1 MTTNSPEQPAP
12 DPSGRPLAGTIVLV
26 TGAAQGIGAA
36 YARRAAEAGATVYA
50 ADIRAVGAPGEARG
64 EEDDAGSPAGT
75 GTSTGAG
82 RILAVQLDVT
92 SRAAVDDLREKILAD
107 HGRLDGIVNNAA
119 VFSTIRMAPFWE
131 ITDHEWDQ
139 IMAVNLRGPWV
150 VVSGMLPALRASA
163 GASIVNIG
171 SDAVALGRTR
181 YLHYLASKG
190 GVQAMTYG
198 MSKELGP
205 FGIRVN
211 TLSPGPVYTEVD
223 RETVTD
229 DQRAAM
235 LAAQALPRTAGP
247 DDMTGLAVFLLS
259 DASAYLTGQT
269 ISVNGGLVH
278 R

>member
-1 MTTNSPEQPAP
+1 
-12 DPSGRPLAGTIVLV
+12 
-26 TGAAQGIGAA
+26 
-36 YARRAAEAGATVYA
+36 
-50 ADIRAVGAPGEARG
+50 
-64 EEDDAGSPAGT
+64 
-75 GTSTGAG
+75 
-82 RILAVQLDVT
+82 
-92 SRAAVDDLREKILAD
+92 VDDLREEILSG
-107 HGRLDGIVNNAA
+107 HGHLDGIVNNAA

-131 ITDHEWDQ
+131 ITDREWDQ

-150 VVSGMLPALRASA
+150 VVSGMLGALRASA

-235 LAAQALPRTAGP
+235 LDAQALPRTAGP

>member
-1 MTTNSPEQPAP
+1 
-12 DPSGRPLAGTIVLV
+12 
-26 TGAAQGIGAA
+26 
-36 YARRAAEAGATVYA
+36 VYA
-50 ADIRAVGAPGEARG
+50 ADVRPLEAPVETDGEGADG
-64 EEDDAGSPAGT
+64 GSA
-75 GTSTGAG
+75 SYAGAG
-82 RILAVQLDVT
+82 RILPVHLDVT
-92 SRAAVDDLREKILAD
+92 SRAAVDDLREEILSG
-107 HGRLDGIVNNAA
+107 HGHLDGIVNNAA

-131 ITDHEWDQ
+131 ITDREWDQ

-150 VVSGMLPALRASA
+150 VVSGMLGALRASA

-235 LAAQALPRTAGP
+235 LDAQALPRTAGP